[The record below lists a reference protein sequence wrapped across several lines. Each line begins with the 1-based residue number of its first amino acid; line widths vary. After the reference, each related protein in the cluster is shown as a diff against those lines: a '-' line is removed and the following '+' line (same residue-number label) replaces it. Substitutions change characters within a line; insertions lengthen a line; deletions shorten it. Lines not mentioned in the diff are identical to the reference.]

1 MTTSADVVVVGA
13 GPTGLL
19 LAGDLAASG
28 ISVRVL
34 ERRPEQTNNL
44 TRAFAVHA
52 RTLEVLDARALADD
66 LVTRGARVGELRL
79 LRRLEIRLRGPPGR
93 PAAPLPVPA
102 RHAAVRGGAPAG
114 AAGPGARGA
123 DPARRRDDRAPA
135 GRRGR

>member
-1 MTTSADVVVVGA
+1 MTTSTDVVVVGA

-79 LRRLEIRLRGPPGR
+79 LRRLEIRLGG
-93 PAAPLPVPA
+93 LPSRYPFLLVTPQYE
-102 RHAAVRGGAPAG
+102 VE
-114 AAGPGARGA
+114 
-123 DPARRRDDRAPA
+123 
-135 GRRGR
+135 